1 MTIDKK
7 IEIEL
12 TSEEEQA
19 LLKARDLID
28 IFIDKMNTY
37 NLETVISDYDA
48 YDKSRLDEIA
58 TDLHSLSTICEGA

>member
-28 IFIDKMNTY
+28 ILIDKMNTY